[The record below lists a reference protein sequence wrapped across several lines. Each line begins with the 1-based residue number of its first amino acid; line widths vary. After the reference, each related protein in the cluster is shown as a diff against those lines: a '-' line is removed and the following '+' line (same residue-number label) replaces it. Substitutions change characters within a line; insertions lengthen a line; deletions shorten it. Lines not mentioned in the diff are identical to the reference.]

1 MSRKKARDNAFKCI
15 YELEFIK
22 DKSLDDILLNC
33 YEENNNSEE
42 EKQYIQ
48 MILNGVKENIEKI
61 DSIILSKLKNWSLD
75 RIAKID
81 LAILRL
87 AIYEILY
94 VDSIPNKVSANEAVE
109 LAKTYGNNDSKSFVN
124 GVIEMILNGV
134 KENIEKIDSI
144 ILSKLKNWSLD
155 RIAKI
160 DLAILRLAIYEI
172 LYVDSIPNK
181 VSANEAVELAK
192 TYGNNDSKSF
202 VNGVIAKVIEDKED
216 GNGRKENI

>member
-22 DKSLDDILLNC
+22 DKSLDDILSNC

-48 MILNGVKENIEKI
+48 IILNGVKENIEKI

-94 VDSIPNKVSANEAVE
+94 VDSIP
-109 LAKTYGNNDSKSFVN
+109 D
-124 GVIEMILNGV
+124 
-134 KENIEKIDSI
+134 
-144 ILSKLKNWSLD
+144 
-155 RIAKI
+155 
-160 DLAILRLAIYEI
+160 
-172 LYVDSIPNK
+172 K

>member
-1 MSRKKARDNAFKCI
+1 MYLYRMGVKMSRKKARDNAFKCI

-22 DKSLDDILLNC
+22 DKSLDDILSNC

-48 MILNGVKENIEKI
+48 IILNGVKENIEKI

-87 AIYEILY
+87 AIYEVLY
-94 VDSIPNKVSANEAVE
+94 VDSIP
-109 LAKTYGNNDSKSFVN
+109 D
-124 GVIEMILNGV
+124 
-134 KENIEKIDSI
+134 
-144 ILSKLKNWSLD
+144 
-155 RIAKI
+155 
-160 DLAILRLAIYEI
+160 
-172 LYVDSIPNK
+172 K

>member
-22 DKSLDDILLNC
+22 DKSLDDILSNC

-94 VDSIPNKVSANEAVE
+94 VDSIP
-109 LAKTYGNNDSKSFVN
+109 D
-124 GVIEMILNGV
+124 
-134 KENIEKIDSI
+134 
-144 ILSKLKNWSLD
+144 
-155 RIAKI
+155 
-160 DLAILRLAIYEI
+160 
-172 LYVDSIPNK
+172 K

>member
-22 DKSLDDILLNC
+22 DKNLDDILSNC

-42 EKQYIQ
+42 EKEYIQ
-48 MILNGVKENIEKI
+48 MIVNGVKENIKKI
-61 DSIILSKLKNWSLD
+61 DDIILSKLKNWSLD

-87 AIYEILY
+87 AIYEVLY
-94 VDSIPNKVSANEAVE
+94 VDSIP
-109 LAKTYGNNDSKSFVN
+109 D
-124 GVIEMILNGV
+124 
-134 KENIEKIDSI
+134 
-144 ILSKLKNWSLD
+144 
-155 RIAKI
+155 
-160 DLAILRLAIYEI
+160 
-172 LYVDSIPNK
+172 K

>member
-22 DKSLDDILLNC
+22 DKNLDDILLNC

-48 MILNGVKENIEKI
+48 MVLKGVKENIEKI
-61 DSIILSKLKNWSLD
+61 DNIILSKLKNWSLD

-87 AIYEILY
+87 AIYEIIY
-94 VDSIPNKVSANEAVE
+94 VDSIP
-109 LAKTYGNNDSKSFVN
+109 D
-124 GVIEMILNGV
+124 
-134 KENIEKIDSI
+134 
-144 ILSKLKNWSLD
+144 
-155 RIAKI
+155 
-160 DLAILRLAIYEI
+160 
-172 LYVDSIPNK
+172 K

-202 VNGVIAKVIEDKED
+202 VNGVIAKIIEDKEEE
-216 GNGRKENI
+216 NGRKENI

>member
-22 DKSLDDILLNC
+22 DKNLEDILFNC
-33 YEENNNSEE
+33 YEENNNTSEE
-42 EKQYIQ
+42 KEYIE
-48 MILNGVKENIEKI
+48 MILKGVKDNIKNI
-61 DSIILSKLKNWSLD
+61 DDIILSKLKNWSLD

-94 VDSIPNKVSANEAVE
+94 VDSIP
-109 LAKTYGNNDSKSFVN
+109 D
-124 GVIEMILNGV
+124 
-134 KENIEKIDSI
+134 
-144 ILSKLKNWSLD
+144 
-155 RIAKI
+155 
-160 DLAILRLAIYEI
+160 
-172 LYVDSIPNK
+172 K

-216 GNGRKENI
+216 ENGRKENI

>member
-22 DKSLDDILLNC
+22 DKNLDDILSNC
-33 YEENNNSEE
+33 YEENNNSTE
-42 EKQYIQ
+42 EKEYIQ
-48 MILNGVKENIEKI
+48 MIVNGVKENIEKI
-61 DSIILSKLKNWSLD
+61 DD
-75 RIAKID
+75 
-81 LAILRL
+81 
-87 AIYEILY
+87 
-94 VDSIPNKVSANEAVE
+94 
-109 LAKTYGNNDSKSFVN
+109 
-124 GVIEMILNGV
+124 
-134 KENIEKIDSI
+134 I

>member
-22 DKSLDDILLNC
+22 DKNLNDILNNC
-33 YEENNNSEE
+33 YEENNNSKE
-42 EKQYIQ
+42 EKDYIQ
-48 MILNGVKENIEKI
+48 MVLEGVKANLEKI

-87 AIYEILY
+87 AIYEI
-94 VDSIPNKVSANEAVE
+94 I
-109 LAKTYGNNDSKSFVN
+109 
-124 GVIEMILNGV
+124 
-134 KENIEKIDSI
+134 
-144 ILSKLKNWSLD
+144 
-155 RIAKI
+155 
-160 DLAILRLAIYEI
+160 
-172 LYVDSIPNK
+172 YVDSIPNK

-202 VNGVIAKVIEDKED
+202 VNGVIAKVIEDKEEED
-216 GNGRKENI
+216 GRKENI